1 MPNNGIEVKRMNI
14 TKNVNGTT
22 YRIKIR
28 RENHQ
33 NYGVIE
39 NTETEETLEV
49 KLQNRNGRNE
59 IHVDIKDKR
68 KVEDFLGLEHI
79 EKSPVGFSIT
89 DSQMET
95 WKKEIGFYNSKDKE
109 SGIRGFGDPVEGTKA
124 GNSIEGGKTTE
135 EDKTP
140 RHPTEE
146 QVYQ

>member
-1 MPNNGIEVKRMNI
+1 MKL

-39 NTETEETLEV
+39 NTETEETIEV

-59 IHVDIKDKR
+59 IHVDIEDKR

-79 EKSPVGFSIT
+79 EKSSVGFSLT
-89 DSQMET
+89 DTQMEN
-95 WKKEIGFYNSKDKE
+95 WKREIGFYNDGKE

-124 GNSIEGGKTTE
+124 GNSLEAGKITE
-135 EDKTP
+135 EDQTP